1 MQGCGAGALARTNAR
16 RYVWVMHV
24 AAAVS
29 WLLLQGAPA
38 VTESQ
43 ATLAE
48 RATTHLQT
56 WLAAGRTPG
65 ASAALALPDGKV
77 VAFAAGRTDPQGGR
91 SLTPDDRLL
100 AGSVGK
106 TFVAA
111 AALAL
116 AAEGSFDLDALAGE
130 FLGQEDWYERLPNAE
145 WLTLRH
151 LLQHRSGLQ
160 RYEFAPAFT
169 RDLVAAPDRVWAPE
183 ELLAYALG
191 VPPLGAAGE
200 TFTYS
205 DTDYILV
212 GMCFERAAGAKLYDE
227 IQRRF
232 LGPLELTGTIPSD
245 RRVLPG
251 LVQGF
256 PSQPDPLGL
265 PARVLDAEGRFAI
278 NPQFE
283 WAGGGFASTPRDLA
297 RWGRALW
304 GGRVLDAA
312 HTAQLVDAL
321 PAPPL
326 GPDVGY
332 GLGTIAW
339 PGPRGRNLG
348 HSGFFPGY
356 LSEVR
361 YWPEHDLAVA
371 VQVNTSDAARLA
383 RPLGVL
389 CAELLSVATDE

>member
-1 MQGCGAGALARTNAR
+1 MHQALL
-16 RYVWVMHV
+16 
-24 AAAVS
+24 VS
-29 WLLLQGAPA
+29 LLALQGAPA
-38 VTESQ
+38 PVQ
-43 ATLAE
+43 PLAPLAE
-48 RATTHLQT
+48 RAGAALEA

-65 ASAALALPDGKV
+65 VSAALALPGGEV
-77 VAFAAGRTDPQGGR
+77 VAVAAGRTDPESGR
-91 SLTPDDRLL
+91 ALTSDDRLL

-116 AAEGSFDLDALAGE
+116 AAEGRFDLDALAGE
-130 FLGQEDWYERLPNAE
+130 FLGQEAWFERLPNAE
-145 WLTLRH
+145 TLTLRH

-169 RDLVAAPDRVWAPE
+169 RDLVAQPDRVWVPE
-183 ELLAYALG
+183 DLVGYALD

-212 GMCFERAAGAKLYDE
+212 GMCLERAAGAQLYDE

-232 LGPLELTGTIPSD
+232 LGPLELAGTIPSD

-256 PSQPDPLGL
+256 PGQPDPLGL

-304 GGRVLDAA
+304 GGRVLDAER
-312 HTAQLVDAL
+312 TAQLLAAL

-326 GPDVGY
+326 GRNVGY
-332 GLGTIAW
+332 GIGTIAW
-339 PGPRGRNLG
+339 PGPRGPNVG

-356 LSEVR
+356 LTEVR
-361 YWPEHDLAVA
+361 YWPEHDVGVA
-371 VQVNTSDAARLA
+371 VQVNTSDATRLA
-383 RPLGVL
+383 RPLGAL
-389 CAELLSVATDE
+389 CAELLSLATTE